1 MIPLSRR
8 FLLFVLS
15 GAIFVLFCMALAA
28 CKPSSE
34 PAPIETQPVE
44 TATTAPTA
52 TFTPLPSPTAL
63 PERVILLAPAGSDPT
78 LAGEMQNLLGGLAS
92 QEGYILEVKAGLSEM
107 DFGEDLRLVVALPPD
122 TGIANF
128 AAAYPS
134 VQFFAI
140 GIPGVQAGGNLSVIG
155 AGGDRPDQQGFM
167 AGYIAALVTP
177 DWRVGVISAGDT
189 GPGRAARQ
197 GFLNGAIFFCGLCR
211 PAYPPFV
218 QYPDYYE
225 VPSTASQTDKQA
237 AADYLIGQGVKTVY
251 VYPAL
256 ADEALLLYL
265 AQAGVNLIGSGAPPA
280 SVQNNWIAS
289 IGVDWVSAVQEAW
302 SNWSDGEAFGGGS
315 SALTLSNQNPNLF
328 SPGRQ
333 NLAEKILADLTA
345 GYIDSG
351 VDPITGE
358 PR

>member
-8 FLLFVLS
+8 FILFVLS
-15 GAIFVLFCMALAA
+15 GAIFVLSCMALAA
-28 CKPSSE
+28 CKSSSE
-34 PAPIETQPVE
+34 PAPIETQPIE
-44 TATTAPTA
+44 TATTVPTA

-92 QEGYILEVKAGLSEM
+92 QEGYILEVKAELGEA
-107 DFGEDLRLVVALPPD
+107 DFNEGLRLVVALPPD

-134 VQFFAI
+134 VQFLAV
-140 GIPGVQAGGNLSVIG
+140 GIPGVQSGGNLSVIG

-225 VPSTASQTDKQA
+225 VPSAASQVDKQA

-251 VYPAL
+251 VYPPL
-256 ADEALLLYL
+256 ADEALFSYL

-280 SVQNNWIAS
+280 SVQNNWITSIEVNWAS
-289 IGVDWVSAVQEAW
+289 AMQDAW
-302 SNWSDGEAFGGGS
+302 TNWIIGEASGEGS
-315 SALTLSNQNPNLF
+315 SALTLSYQNPNLF

-333 NLAEKILADLTA
+333 NLAEKILADLVA

-351 VDPITGE
+351 VDPLTGE
-358 PR
+358 AR